1 MDYTGSANALVIPQT
16 IDGRKIVRI
25 GDYALSKK
33 AKLNSVVVPE
43 SVESIGS
50 SAFEDSVD
58 LKKVTLPDG
67 VTKIGPSA
75 FYGCSK
81 LTTVNIPAKLE
92 EIDDYTFSG
101 CTQLTD
107 IKLSESV
114 TYVGESAFEGCSN
127 LNSVTLS
134 ENTETIGDCAF
145 YECDSLYSINL
156 ENVSQIG
163 AGAFVYCSNLDDIDL
178 TNCSLIGE
186 NAFSVCQSLINIKFP
201 DSIYSIPQTAFEYT
215 LWEQSA
221 PDGVLYAGDFAY
233 KIIGDFTDS
242 TLTFKD
248 DTYAINDDF
257 LSYNEY
263 VKKINLPDSLTSIG
277 VSAFE
282 GCSALKTVTIP
293 DSCGVQA
300 MAFYGCSSLTDINYN
315 ETAVRTAPTAFV
327 ETAWYN
333 SQPDGIVYYGKSAC
347 AYKGD
352 FKANETIKD
361 GTVVVADGL
370 FYGDEELT
378 SIDIA
383 DSVEYIGSM
392 AFEECINLREVKLP
406 KSLYTICEETF
417 YGCESLES
425 ITLPDV
431 VNIGESAFAHC
442 ISLKNIVIPES
453 VEFGIDDSAFLNCT
467 SLQKVT
473 VNGNIQQIGSAVF
486 MNCENL
492 KSINIPKSVESIGND
507 VFEFCDNVTIKCYEN
522 SYAHEYAK
530 TNGINYSLIFDER
543 EFGDINN
550 DSKVDVNDVTHL
562 QRYIAGFTNESG
574 APIISDSDLGYADIT
589 DEGTIDSRDVTALQL
604 KIVRTDY
611 NNTPQI
617 EIITTTNFPTRALC
631 ADGDYL
637 YCSGNLKQAISKI
650 DISEEAKPVLIKTVG
665 GHEGFYARGMSKGN
679 GYLYVPYR
687 DNASGPKTSQKN
699 DVGGYLDI
707 IRLSDFSL
715 ANTITYS
722 RKELT
727 VNGRTLY
734 FGKSHYT
741 ATYNN
746 SLLCV
751 TQQIGGWS
759 LYDISSTPENPKLLY
774 EYDCRERA
782 YDSDGTG
789 FEEYQQPTF
798 FSDGEKVYLA
808 IAGYDRDLIRIYD
821 VTTPDSPTLVYSCN
835 IRNLWNGDLKSKSLH
850 TMGIACSYPYIYC
863 TIAPYPNKSN
873 GETMEGVAV
882 VDVSNINEVSVSLF
896 KIPNIYRH
904 QYNKGETSPAN
915 ITISGNYLFMDNYD
929 KGVSMWN
936 ISDPKYPVYIK
947 NIPVNSKVCS
957 VLADNNKL
965 FIGLYNN

>member
-1 MDYTGSANALVIPQT
+1 MSAMLSVGSFTIIPLTANAQ
-16 IDGRKIVRI
+16 
-25 GDYALSKK
+25 
-33 AKLNSVVVPE
+33 
-43 SVESIGS
+43 
-50 SAFEDSVD
+50 
-58 LKKVTLPDG
+58 
-67 VTKIGPSA
+67 
-75 FYGCSK
+75 
-81 LTTVNIPAKLE
+81 
-92 EIDDYTFSG
+92 EIT
-101 CTQLTD
+101 
-107 IKLSESV
+107 
-114 TYVGESAFEGCSN
+114 
-127 LNSVTLS
+127 
-134 ENTETIGDCAF
+134 
-145 YECDSLYSINL
+145 
-156 ENVSQIG
+156 
-163 AGAFVYCSNLDDIDL
+163 
-178 TNCSLIGE
+178 
-186 NAFSVCQSLINIKFP
+186 
-201 DSIYSIPQTAFEYT
+201 
-215 LWEQSA
+215 
-221 PDGVLYAGDFAY
+221 
-233 KIIGDFTDS
+233 
-242 TLTFKD
+242 
-248 DTYAINDDF
+248 
-257 LSYNEY
+257 
-263 VKKINLPDSLTSIG
+263 
-277 VSAFE
+277 
-282 GCSALKTVTIP
+282 
-293 DSCGVQA
+293 
-300 MAFYGCSSLTDINYN
+300 
-315 ETAVRTAPTAFV
+315 
-327 ETAWYN
+327 
-333 SQPDGIVYYGKSAC
+333 
-347 AYKGD
+347 
-352 FKANETIKD
+352 
-361 GTVVVADGL
+361 
-370 FYGDEELT
+370 
-378 SIDIA
+378 
-383 DSVEYIGSM
+383 
-392 AFEECINLREVKLP
+392 
-406 KSLYTICEETF
+406 
-417 YGCESLES
+417 
-425 ITLPDV
+425 
-431 VNIGESAFAHC
+431 
-442 ISLKNIVIPES
+442 
-453 VEFGIDDSAFLNCT
+453 DSAFLNCT

-550 DSKVDVNDVTHL
+550 DGKVDVNDVTHL
-562 QRYIAGFTNESG
+562 QRYIAGFTDESG
-574 APIISDSDLGYADIT
+574 APIIPDSDLGYADIT
-589 DEGTIDSRDVTALQL
+589 DEGTIDLRDVTALQL

-687 DNASGPKTSQKN
+687 DNAFGPKTSQKN

-727 VNGRTLY
+727 VKGRTLY

-774 EYDCRERA
+774 EYDCRET
-782 YDSDGTG
+782 YDSDGSG

-863 TIAPYPNKSN
+863 TIAPYSNKSN

-904 QYNKGETSPAN
+904 QYNKGETSPTN

>member
-1 MDYTGSANALVIPQT
+1 MKKSLKIMSVFMSAMLSVGSFALVPLTANAQEITDSAVSEASGDFEYTVKNNEITITKYSGSEAQVVIPDS
-16 IDGRKIVRI
+16 IDGYKVAQI
-25 GDYALSKK
+25 GDYAFSQNGKINK
-33 AKLNSVVVPE
+33 VTVPQT
-43 SVESIGS
+43 VYRIGS
-50 SAFEDSVD
+50 SAFAESPN
-58 LKKVTLPDG
+58 L
-67 VTKIGPSA
+67 
-75 FYGCSK
+75 
-81 LTTVNIPAKLE
+81 
-92 EIDDYTFSG
+92 
-101 CTQLTD
+101 
-107 IKLSESV
+107 ESV
-114 TYVGESAFEGCSN
+114 Q
-127 LNSVTLS
+127 LS
-134 ENTETIGDCAF
+134 
-145 YECDSLYSINL
+145 
-156 ENVSQIG
+156 
-163 AGAFVYCSNLDDIDL
+163 
-178 TNCSLIGE
+178 
-186 NAFSVCQSLINIKFP
+186 
-201 DSIYSIPQTAFEYT
+201 
-215 LWEQSA
+215 
-221 PDGVLYAGDFAY
+221 
-233 KIIGDFTDS
+233 
-242 TLTFKD
+242 
-248 DTYAINDDF
+248 
-257 LSYNEY
+257 
-263 VKKINLPDSLTSIG
+263 
-277 VSAFE
+277 
-282 GCSALKTVTIP
+282 
-293 DSCGVQA
+293 
-300 MAFYGCSSLTDINYN
+300 
-315 ETAVRTAPTAFV
+315 
-327 ETAWYN
+327 
-333 SQPDGIVYYGKSAC
+333 
-347 AYKGD
+347 
-352 FKANETIKD
+352 
-361 GTVVVADGL
+361 
-370 FYGDEELT
+370 
-378 SIDIA
+378 
-383 DSVEYIGSM
+383 DSVENIGSM

-431 VNIGESAFAHC
+431 VNIGESAFANC
-442 ISLKNIVIPES
+442 INLKNIVIPE
-453 VEFGIDDSAFLNCT
+453 
-467 SLQKVT
+467 
-473 VNGNIQQIGSAVF
+473 
-486 MNCENL
+486 
-492 KSINIPKSVESIGND
+492 SVESIGND
-507 VFEFCDNVTIKCYEN
+507 VFEFCNNVTFKCYEN

-550 DSKVDVNDVTHL
+550 DGKVDVNDVTHL
-562 QRYIAGFTNESG
+562 QRYIAGFTDESG
-574 APIISDSDLGYADIT
+574 APIIPDSDLGYADIT
-589 DEGTIDSRDVTALQL
+589 DEGTIDLRDVTALQL

-687 DNASGPKTSQKN
+687 DNAFGPKTSQKN

-727 VNGRTLY
+727 VKGRTLY

-751 TQQIGGWS
+751 TQQIGGWL

-904 QYNKGETSPAN
+904 QYNKGEISPAN

>member
-1 MDYTGSANALVIPQT
+1 MKKSLKIMSVFMSAMLSVGSFALVPLTANAQ
-16 IDGRKIVRI
+16 
-25 GDYALSKK
+25 
-33 AKLNSVVVPE
+33 
-43 SVESIGS
+43 
-50 SAFEDSVD
+50 
-58 LKKVTLPDG
+58 
-67 VTKIGPSA
+67 
-75 FYGCSK
+75 
-81 LTTVNIPAKLE
+81 
-92 EIDDYTFSG
+92 EIT
-101 CTQLTD
+101 
-107 IKLSESV
+107 
-114 TYVGESAFEGCSN
+114 
-127 LNSVTLS
+127 
-134 ENTETIGDCAF
+134 
-145 YECDSLYSINL
+145 
-156 ENVSQIG
+156 
-163 AGAFVYCSNLDDIDL
+163 
-178 TNCSLIGE
+178 
-186 NAFSVCQSLINIKFP
+186 
-201 DSIYSIPQTAFEYT
+201 
-215 LWEQSA
+215 
-221 PDGVLYAGDFAY
+221 
-233 KIIGDFTDS
+233 
-242 TLTFKD
+242 
-248 DTYAINDDF
+248 
-257 LSYNEY
+257 
-263 VKKINLPDSLTSIG
+263 
-277 VSAFE
+277 
-282 GCSALKTVTIP
+282 
-293 DSCGVQA
+293 
-300 MAFYGCSSLTDINYN
+300 
-315 ETAVRTAPTAFV
+315 
-327 ETAWYN
+327 
-333 SQPDGIVYYGKSAC
+333 
-347 AYKGD
+347 
-352 FKANETIKD
+352 
-361 GTVVVADGL
+361 
-370 FYGDEELT
+370 
-378 SIDIA
+378 
-383 DSVEYIGSM
+383 
-392 AFEECINLREVKLP
+392 
-406 KSLYTICEETF
+406 
-417 YGCESLES
+417 
-425 ITLPDV
+425 
-431 VNIGESAFAHC
+431 
-442 ISLKNIVIPES
+442 
-453 VEFGIDDSAFLNCT
+453 DSAFLNCT

-550 DSKVDVNDVTHL
+550 DGKVDVNDVTHL
-562 QRYIAGFTNESG
+562 QRYIAGFTDESG
-574 APIISDSDLGYADIT
+574 APIIPDSDLGYADIT
-589 DEGTIDSRDVTALQL
+589 DEGTIDLRDVTALQL

-687 DNASGPKTSQKN
+687 DNAFGPKTSQKN

-727 VNGRTLY
+727 VKGRTLY

-863 TIAPYPNKSN
+863 TIAPYSNKSN

-904 QYNKGETSPAN
+904 QYNKGETSPTN

>member
-1 MDYTGSANALVIPQT
+1 MKKSLKVMSVFMSAMLSVGSFTIIPLTANAQEITDSAVSEASGDFEYTVKNNEITITKYTGSEAQVVIPDS
-16 IDGRKIVRI
+16 IDGYKVAQI
-25 GDYALSKK
+25 GDYAFSQNGKINK
-33 AKLNSVVVPE
+33 VTVPQT
-43 SVESIGS
+43 VYRIGS
-50 SAFEDSVD
+50 SAF
-58 LKKVTLPDG
+58 
-67 VTKIGPSA
+67 
-75 FYGCSK
+75 
-81 LTTVNIPAKLE
+81 
-92 EIDDYTFSG
+92 
-101 CTQLTD
+101 
-107 IKLSESV
+107 SESP
-114 TYVGESAFEGCSN
+114 
-127 LNSVTLS
+127 
-134 ENTETIGDCAF
+134 
-145 YECDSLYSINL
+145 NL
-156 ENVSQIG
+156 E
-163 AGAFVYCSNLDDIDL
+163 
-178 TNCSLIGE
+178 
-186 NAFSVCQSLINIKFP
+186 SVQ
-201 DSIYSIPQTAFEYT
+201 
-215 LWEQSA
+215 
-221 PDGVLYAGDFAY
+221 
-233 KIIGDFTDS
+233 
-242 TLTFKD
+242 
-248 DTYAINDDF
+248 
-257 LSYNEY
+257 LS
-263 VKKINLPDSLTSIG
+263 
-277 VSAFE
+277 
-282 GCSALKTVTIP
+282 
-293 DSCGVQA
+293 
-300 MAFYGCSSLTDINYN
+300 
-315 ETAVRTAPTAFV
+315 
-327 ETAWYN
+327 
-333 SQPDGIVYYGKSAC
+333 
-347 AYKGD
+347 
-352 FKANETIKD
+352 
-361 GTVVVADGL
+361 
-370 FYGDEELT
+370 
-378 SIDIA
+378 
-383 DSVEYIGSM
+383 DSVENIGSM

-431 VNIGESAFAHC
+431 VNIGESAFANC
-442 ISLKNIVIPES
+442 INLKNIV
-453 VEFGIDDSAFLNCT
+453 
-467 SLQKVT
+467 
-473 VNGNIQQIGSAVF
+473 
-486 MNCENL
+486 
-492 KSINIPKSVESIGND
+492 IPKSVESIGND

-522 SYAHEYAK
+522 SYAREYAK

-550 DSKVDVNDVTHL
+550 DGKVDVNDVTHL
-562 QRYIAGFTNESG
+562 QRYIAGFTDESG
-574 APIISDSDLGYADIT
+574 APIIPDSDLGYADIT
-589 DEGTIDSRDVTALQL
+589 DEGTIDLRDVTALQL

-687 DNASGPKTSQKN
+687 DNAFGPKTSQKN

-727 VNGRTLY
+727 VKGRTLY

-751 TQQIGGWS
+751 TQQIGGWL

-904 QYNKGETSPAN
+904 QYNKGEISPAN

>member
-1 MDYTGSANALVIPQT
+1 M
-16 IDGRKIVRI
+16 
-25 GDYALSKK
+25 
-33 AKLNSVVVPE
+33 PE

-114 TYVGESAFEGCSN
+114 TYVGAFEGCSN

-134 ENTETIGDCAF
+134 ENTETIGDSAF

-186 NAFSVCQSLINIKFP
+186 NAFFVCQSLINIKFP

-315 ETAVRTAPTAFV
+315 ETAVWTAPSAFV

-467 SLQKVT
+467 SLQEVT

-550 DSKVDVNDVTHL
+550 DGKVDVNDVTHL
-562 QRYIAGFTNESG
+562 QRYIAGFTDESG
-574 APIISDSDLGYADIT
+574 APIIPDSDLGYADIT
-589 DEGTIDSRDVTALQL
+589 DEGTIDSRDVTALQMIL
-604 KIVRTDY
+604 
-611 NNTPQI
+611 
-617 EIITTTNFPTRALC
+617 TN
-631 ADGDYL
+631 
-637 YCSGNLKQAISKI
+637 K
-650 DISEEAKPVLIKTVG
+650 
-665 GHEGFYARGMSKGN
+665 
-679 GYLYVPYR
+679 
-687 DNASGPKTSQKN
+687 
-699 DVGGYLDI
+699 
-707 IRLSDFSL
+707 
-715 ANTITYS
+715 
-722 RKELT
+722 
-727 VNGRTLY
+727 
-734 FGKSHYT
+734 
-741 ATYNN
+741 
-746 SLLCV
+746 
-751 TQQIGGWS
+751 
-759 LYDISSTPENPKLLY
+759 
-774 EYDCRERA
+774 
-782 YDSDGTG
+782 
-789 FEEYQQPTF
+789 
-798 FSDGEKVYLA
+798 
-808 IAGYDRDLIRIYD
+808 
-821 VTTPDSPTLVYSCN
+821 
-835 IRNLWNGDLKSKSLH
+835 
-850 TMGIACSYPYIYC
+850 
-863 TIAPYPNKSN
+863 
-873 GETMEGVAV
+873 
-882 VDVSNINEVSVSLF
+882 
-896 KIPNIYRH
+896 
-904 QYNKGETSPAN
+904 
-915 ITISGNYLFMDNYD
+915 
-929 KGVSMWN
+929 
-936 ISDPKYPVYIK
+936 
-947 NIPVNSKVCS
+947 
-957 VLADNNKL
+957 
-965 FIGLYNN
+965 

>member
-1 MDYTGSANALVIPQT
+1 MKKSLKIMSVFMSAMLSVGSFALVPLTANAQEITDSAVSEASGDFEYTVKNNEITITKYTGSEAQVVIPDS
-16 IDGRKIVRI
+16 IDGYKVAQI
-25 GDYALSKK
+25 GDYAFSQNEKINK
-33 AKLNSVVVPE
+33 VTVPQT
-43 SVESIGS
+43 VYRIGS
-50 SAFEDSVD
+50 SVFAESPN
-58 LKKVTLPDG
+58 L
-67 VTKIGPSA
+67 
-75 FYGCSK
+75 
-81 LTTVNIPAKLE
+81 
-92 EIDDYTFSG
+92 
-101 CTQLTD
+101 
-107 IKLSESV
+107 ESV
-114 TYVGESAFEGCSN
+114 Q
-127 LNSVTLS
+127 LS
-134 ENTETIGDCAF
+134 
-145 YECDSLYSINL
+145 
-156 ENVSQIG
+156 
-163 AGAFVYCSNLDDIDL
+163 
-178 TNCSLIGE
+178 
-186 NAFSVCQSLINIKFP
+186 
-201 DSIYSIPQTAFEYT
+201 
-215 LWEQSA
+215 
-221 PDGVLYAGDFAY
+221 
-233 KIIGDFTDS
+233 
-242 TLTFKD
+242 
-248 DTYAINDDF
+248 
-257 LSYNEY
+257 
-263 VKKINLPDSLTSIG
+263 
-277 VSAFE
+277 
-282 GCSALKTVTIP
+282 
-293 DSCGVQA
+293 
-300 MAFYGCSSLTDINYN
+300 
-315 ETAVRTAPTAFV
+315 
-327 ETAWYN
+327 
-333 SQPDGIVYYGKSAC
+333 
-347 AYKGD
+347 
-352 FKANETIKD
+352 
-361 GTVVVADGL
+361 
-370 FYGDEELT
+370 
-378 SIDIA
+378 
-383 DSVEYIGSM
+383 DSVENIGSM

-431 VNIGESAFAHC
+431 VNIGESAFANC
-442 ISLKNIVIPES
+442 INLKNIV
-453 VEFGIDDSAFLNCT
+453 
-467 SLQKVT
+467 
-473 VNGNIQQIGSAVF
+473 
-486 MNCENL
+486 
-492 KSINIPKSVESIGND
+492 IPKSVESIGND

-550 DSKVDVNDVTHL
+550 DGKVDVNDVTHL
-562 QRYIAGFTNESG
+562 QRYIAGFTDESG
-574 APIISDSDLGYADIT
+574 APIIPDSDLGYADIT
-589 DEGTIDSRDVTALQL
+589 DEGTIDLRDVTALQL

-687 DNASGPKTSQKN
+687 DNAFGPKTSQKN

-727 VNGRTLY
+727 VKGRTLY

-774 EYDCRERA
+774 EYDCRET
-782 YDSDGTG
+782 YDSDGSG

-863 TIAPYPNKSN
+863 TIAPYSNKSN

-904 QYNKGETSPAN
+904 QYNKGETSPTN

>member
-1 MDYTGSANALVIPQT
+1 MKKSLKIMSVFMSAMLSVGSFTIIPLTANAQ
-16 IDGRKIVRI
+16 
-25 GDYALSKK
+25 
-33 AKLNSVVVPE
+33 
-43 SVESIGS
+43 
-50 SAFEDSVD
+50 
-58 LKKVTLPDG
+58 
-67 VTKIGPSA
+67 
-75 FYGCSK
+75 
-81 LTTVNIPAKLE
+81 
-92 EIDDYTFSG
+92 EIT
-101 CTQLTD
+101 
-107 IKLSESV
+107 
-114 TYVGESAFEGCSN
+114 
-127 LNSVTLS
+127 
-134 ENTETIGDCAF
+134 
-145 YECDSLYSINL
+145 
-156 ENVSQIG
+156 
-163 AGAFVYCSNLDDIDL
+163 
-178 TNCSLIGE
+178 
-186 NAFSVCQSLINIKFP
+186 
-201 DSIYSIPQTAFEYT
+201 
-215 LWEQSA
+215 
-221 PDGVLYAGDFAY
+221 
-233 KIIGDFTDS
+233 
-242 TLTFKD
+242 
-248 DTYAINDDF
+248 
-257 LSYNEY
+257 
-263 VKKINLPDSLTSIG
+263 
-277 VSAFE
+277 
-282 GCSALKTVTIP
+282 
-293 DSCGVQA
+293 
-300 MAFYGCSSLTDINYN
+300 
-315 ETAVRTAPTAFV
+315 
-327 ETAWYN
+327 
-333 SQPDGIVYYGKSAC
+333 
-347 AYKGD
+347 
-352 FKANETIKD
+352 
-361 GTVVVADGL
+361 
-370 FYGDEELT
+370 
-378 SIDIA
+378 
-383 DSVEYIGSM
+383 
-392 AFEECINLREVKLP
+392 
-406 KSLYTICEETF
+406 
-417 YGCESLES
+417 
-425 ITLPDV
+425 
-431 VNIGESAFAHC
+431 
-442 ISLKNIVIPES
+442 
-453 VEFGIDDSAFLNCT
+453 DSAFLNCT

-550 DSKVDVNDVTHL
+550 DGKVDVNDVTHL
-562 QRYIAGFTNESG
+562 QRYIAGFTDESG
-574 APIISDSDLGYADIT
+574 APIIPDSDLGYADIT
-589 DEGTIDSRDVTALQL
+589 DDGTIDSRDVTALQL

-611 NNTPQI
+611 SNTPQI
-617 EIITTTNFPTRALC
+617 EIITTTNFSTRALC

-650 DISEEAKPVLIKTVG
+650 DISEEAKPFLLKTVG

-687 DNASGPKTSQKN
+687 DNASGLKTSQKN

>member
-1 MDYTGSANALVIPQT
+1 MKKSLKIMSVFMSAMLSVGSFTIIPLTANAQEITDSAVSEASGDFEYTVKNNEITITKYTGSEAQVVISDS
-16 IDGRKIVRI
+16 IDGYKVAQI
-25 GDYALSKK
+25 GDYAFSQNEKINK
-33 AKLNSVVVPE
+33 VTVPQT
-43 SVESIGS
+43 VCRIGS
-50 SAFEDSVD
+50 SAFAESPN
-58 LKKVTLPDG
+58 L
-67 VTKIGPSA
+67 
-75 FYGCSK
+75 
-81 LTTVNIPAKLE
+81 
-92 EIDDYTFSG
+92 
-101 CTQLTD
+101 
-107 IKLSESV
+107 ESV
-114 TYVGESAFEGCSN
+114 Q
-127 LNSVTLS
+127 LS
-134 ENTETIGDCAF
+134 
-145 YECDSLYSINL
+145 
-156 ENVSQIG
+156 
-163 AGAFVYCSNLDDIDL
+163 
-178 TNCSLIGE
+178 
-186 NAFSVCQSLINIKFP
+186 
-201 DSIYSIPQTAFEYT
+201 
-215 LWEQSA
+215 
-221 PDGVLYAGDFAY
+221 
-233 KIIGDFTDS
+233 
-242 TLTFKD
+242 
-248 DTYAINDDF
+248 
-257 LSYNEY
+257 
-263 VKKINLPDSLTSIG
+263 
-277 VSAFE
+277 
-282 GCSALKTVTIP
+282 
-293 DSCGVQA
+293 
-300 MAFYGCSSLTDINYN
+300 
-315 ETAVRTAPTAFV
+315 
-327 ETAWYN
+327 
-333 SQPDGIVYYGKSAC
+333 
-347 AYKGD
+347 
-352 FKANETIKD
+352 
-361 GTVVVADGL
+361 
-370 FYGDEELT
+370 
-378 SIDIA
+378 
-383 DSVEYIGSM
+383 
-392 AFEECINLREVKLP
+392 
-406 KSLYTICEETF
+406 
-417 YGCESLES
+417 
-425 ITLPDV
+425 
-431 VNIGESAFAHC
+431 
-442 ISLKNIVIPES
+442 
-453 VEFGIDDSAFLNCT
+453 DSAFLNCT

-550 DSKVDVNDVTHL
+550 DGKVDVNDVTHL
-562 QRYIAGFTNESG
+562 QRYIAGFTDESG
-574 APIISDSDLGYADIT
+574 APIIPDSDLGYADIT
-589 DEGTIDSRDVTALQL
+589 DDGKIDSQDITALQL
-604 KIVRTDY
+604 KIARTDY

-617 EIITTTNFPTRALC
+617 EIIATTNFPTRALC

-687 DNASGPKTSQKN
+687 DNAFGPKTTQKN

-727 VNGRTLY
+727 VKGHTLY

-936 ISDPKYPVYIK
+936 ISDPEYPVYIK
-947 NIPVNSKVCS
+947 NIPVNSNVCS